1 MVRSIWIAAGA
12 AGLGLALV
20 GNVQAQTVHKCI
32 VNGAAVYQAAACP
45 VANDQKSLVIP
56 AAPSQQE
63 LLDAT
68 ANGRLQS
75 VQPGADAPAPTT
87 TTSYRYARKRPIA
100 VQQLSPSQVDATPT
114 PASNCDLLNQQYQDA
129 KYRHDELSAPG
140 TVATRS
146 AALQRANED
155 MQRAQDQAANS
166 HCHIR

>member
-1 MVRSIWIAAGA
+1 MVRSSWIAIGA
-12 AGLGLALV
+12 ALLALAQV

-32 VNGAAVYQAAACP
+32 INGTAVYQATACP
-45 VANDQKSLVIP
+45 PANDEKSLVIP
-56 AAPSQQE
+56 QAPSQQE

-68 ANGRLQS
+68 ANGRLQG
-75 VQPGADAPAPTT
+75 VQPGTEAPQQAGTR
-87 TTSYRYARKRPIA
+87 RYVAKRAII
-100 VQQLSPSQVDATPT
+100 VQLSPAQVDPPA
-114 PASNCDLLNQQYQDA
+114 PASGCELLNQQYHDA

-166 HCHIR
+166 HCRIR

>member
-1 MVRSIWIAAGA
+1 MVRSTWIAAGA
-12 AGLGLALV
+12 ALLGLAQV

-32 VNGAAVYQAAACP
+32 INGNAVYQAAACP
-45 VANDQKSLVIP
+45 PANEQKSLVIP
-56 AAPSQQE
+56 PPPSQQE

-75 VQPGADAPAPTT
+75 VQPGADAPVQTT
-87 TTSYRYARKRPIA
+87 PRRYVAKRTIV
-100 VQQLSPSQVDATPT
+100 VQMSPSQVDATPA
-114 PASNCDLLNQQYQDA
+114 PSNNCELLNQQYQDA

-166 HCHIR
+166 RCRIR

>member
-1 MVRSIWIAAGA
+1 MVRSTWIAAGTA
-12 AGLGLALV
+12 WLGLALV

-45 VANDQKSLVIP
+45 AANDQKSLVIP

-75 VQPGADAPAPTT
+75 VQPGAEAPAPTT
-87 TTSYRYARKRPIA
+87 AYRYDRKRPTI
-100 VQQLSPSQVDATPT
+100 VRLSPSQVDPT
-114 PASNCDLLNQQYQDA
+114 PAPSSNCDMLNQQYQDA

-155 MQRAQDQAANS
+155 MQRAQDQAANT